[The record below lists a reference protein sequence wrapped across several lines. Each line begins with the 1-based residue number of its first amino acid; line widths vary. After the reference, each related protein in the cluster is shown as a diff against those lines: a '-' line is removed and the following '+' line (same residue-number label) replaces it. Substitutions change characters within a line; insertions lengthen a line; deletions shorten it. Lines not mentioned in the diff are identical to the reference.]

1 MRKAFSLIELLIV
14 IAILGLLVGLIGPA
28 LIDQFGKAKKDLTC
42 TQMGGIS
49 QSLDMFKLDNGVYPT
64 TDEGLQALIS
74 NPDND
79 KYPNYGSA
87 PYFNK
92 GKMPKDAW
100 KRTFEY
106 VSTGNDFDIIS
117 LGADGKE
124 GGDGESGDIYLSKCQ
139 K

>member
-14 IAILGLLVGLIGPA
+14 IAILGLLVSFVGPA
-28 LIDQFGKAKKDLTC
+28 LIEQFGKAKKDLTC

-49 QSLDMFKLDNGVYPT
+49 RTLDMFKLDNGTYPD
-64 TDEGLQALIS
+64 TDEGLEALVS
-74 NPDND
+74 NPDAD
-79 KYPNYGSA
+79 RYPNYSTSS
-87 PYFNK
+87 YFQK

-106 VSTGNDFDIIS
+106 INNGNNFDIIS

-124 GGDGESGDIYLSKCQ
+124 GGDGEAADVYFSKCQ

>member
-28 LIDQFGKAKKDLTC
+28 LIDKFGQAKQNLTC
-42 TQMGGIS
+42 TQMGSIS

-64 TDEGLQALIS
+64 TDEGLEALIS
-74 NPDND
+74 NPDAD
-79 KYPNYGSA
+79 KYPNYGSGS
-87 PYFNK
+87 YFQK

-100 KRTFEY
+100 KRKFEY
-106 VSTGNDFDIIS
+106 IGTGNSFDIIS

-124 GGDGESGDIYLSKCQ
+124 GGDGESADVYLSKCQ

>member
-28 LIDQFGKAKKDLTC
+28 LIDQFGKAKRDLTC

-49 QSLDMFKLDNGVYPT
+49 QTLDMFKLDNGVYPS
-64 TDEGLQALIS
+64 TDEGLEALIS
-74 NPDND
+74 NPDAD
-79 KYPNYGSA
+79 KYPNYSST
-87 PYFNK
+87 PYFQK
-92 GKMPKDAW
+92 GKMPKDSW
-100 KRTFEY
+100 KRKFEY
-106 VSTGNDFDIIS
+106 ISAGNDFDLIS

-124 GGDGESGDIYLSKCQ
+124 GGEGESADIYLSKCQ

>member
-14 IAILGLLVGLIGPA
+14 IAILGLLVSFVGPA
-28 LIDQFGKAKKDLTC
+28 LIEQFGKAKKDLTC
-42 TQMGGIS
+42 TQMSGIS
-49 QSLDMFKLDNGVYPT
+49 RTLDMFKLDNGTYPD
-64 TDEGLQALIS
+64 TDEGLEALVS
-74 NPDND
+74 NPDAD
-79 KYPNYGSA
+79 RYPNYSTSS
-87 PYFNK
+87 YFQK

-106 VSTGNDFDIIS
+106 INNGNNFDIIS

-124 GGDGESGDIYLSKCQ
+124 GGDGEAADVYFSKCQ

>member
-14 IAILGLLVGLIGPA
+14 IAILGLLVSFVGPA
-28 LIDQFGKAKKDLTC
+28 LIEQFGKAKKDLTC

-49 QSLDMFKLDNGVYPT
+49 RTLDMFKLDNGAYPD
-64 TDEGLQALIS
+64 TDEGLEALVS
-74 NPDND
+74 NPDAD
-79 KYPNYGSA
+79 RYPNYSA
-87 PYFNK
+87 SSYFQK

-106 VSTGNDFDIIS
+106 INNGNNFDIIS

-124 GGDGESGDIYLSKCQ
+124 GGDGEAADVYFSKCQ